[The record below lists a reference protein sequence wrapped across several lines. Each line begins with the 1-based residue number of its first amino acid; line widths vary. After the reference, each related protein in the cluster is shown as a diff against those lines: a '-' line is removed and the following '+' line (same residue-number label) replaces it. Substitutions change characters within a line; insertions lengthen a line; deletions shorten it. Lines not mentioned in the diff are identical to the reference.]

1 MTNRSEGLRGN
12 EFQTYFN
19 KFPHILQ
26 SFSGVC
32 AIDELPQNIAIRHFL
47 VFNLSEK
54 HLVGSHWAIILR
66 SSVNQ
71 IEVFNSLGQNNVDYL
86 MPYLKFKKPFTINFN
101 EKAVQSIS
109 SHYCGFF
116 SIYFIIFRILNFDMS
131 FENVLEDLFYSNSLI
146 KNDSIVSQFCENILT
161 STNDDFFCFHDF

>member
-54 HLVGSHWAIILR
+54 HLAGSHWAIILR

-86 MPYLKFKKPFTINFN
+86 MPYLKFKNLLQLILMKRQFKVFPVITVVFS
-101 EKAVQSIS
+101 QSI
-109 SHYCGFF
+109 
-116 SIYFIIFRILNFDMS
+116 L
-131 FENVLEDLFYSNSLI
+131 
-146 KNDSIVSQFCENILT
+146 
-161 STNDDFFCFHDF
+161 